1 MHRRRRRRLHGN
13 RSRLRD
19 VIGFTETLPREESD
33 SSSDESDECG
43 NEAEESSPES
53 PVAGSFSVNTDSGDF
68 SVRADRIGQELDGLV
83 RFISRGVE
91 SLAAGTGDSAPI
103 FGMLAFSLEDWER

>member
-1 MHRRRRRRLHGN
+1 M
-13 RSRLRD
+13 
-19 VIGFTETLPREESD
+19 IGFAETLPPGESD
-33 SSSDESDECG
+33 SDSDESDED
-43 NEAEESSPES
+43 EENPIES
-53 PVAGSFSVNTDSGDF
+53 PAGGSFSVSIDGGDF
-68 SVRADRIGQELDGLV
+68 SVKVERIGQELDGLV